1 MNAMK
6 RLTCVAAATACAFA
20 GAATA
25 HTDEAVADAE
35 ALLKMTTE
43 RAQRREASSQDVSIA
58 RYHPLGCLGVVTN
71 GSIRDIPA
79 RNNGGRSS
87 LSIDDHADSFKTSP
101 ISADGDEPVKAEIGL
116 RADKIDAMTTSPE
129 LCRQVVADVDAY
141 LFDDNPPAKT
151 DDEVREAEKAAEAAQ
166 ERYKAQDLDRTTA
179 TLAEI
184 RGLEAPYTAGKITR
198 EAYCASGQGPLL
210 ADFAGWMQTRAQ
222 FGQAGLLGLI
232 AAKRKLFQF
241 KALCHTK

>member
-1 MNAMK
+1 M
-6 RLTCVAAATACAFA
+6 
-20 GAATA
+20 
-25 HTDEAVADAE
+25 
-35 ALLKMTTE
+35 
-43 RAQRREASSQDVSIA
+43 
-58 RYHPLGCLGVVTN
+58 
-71 GSIRDIPA
+71 
-79 RNNGGRSS
+79 
-87 LSIDDHADSFKTSP
+87 
-101 ISADGDEPVKAEIGL
+101 ADGDEPVKAEIGL